1 MSTQDL
7 LNPAIP
13 LKARI
18 AHSWSQM
25 SGNISSTAD
34 PVYFFREYEHPYGF
48 LSQWFEA
55 PFTAPSGVPDTESM
69 TFKTTEQYMMYHKA
83 ILFNDADIAHQIM
96 LAKLPKEHKA
106 LGRKVK
112 NFNGDIWEAH
122 RVKIVEQ
129 GNWNK
134 FCSSNKG
141 SKWRDML
148 LKTGD
153 RELVEVGNVLSLVVC
168 IVDLTCA
175 GLPIRQVLVNAGQ
188 SNFFDP
194 LTLLP

>member
-1 MSTQDL
+1 MFVPYLQGTLGTFGVGLPTKRQQLMSTQEL
-7 LNPAIP
+7 LT
-13 LKARI
+13 
-18 AHSWSQM
+18 AHNWTRM
-25 SGNISSTAD
+25 SGNISSTGG

-48 LSQWFEA
+48 LSQWFDA

-122 RVKIVEQ
+122 REKIVEQ

-134 FCSSNKG
+134 FCSSNEG

-153 RELVEVGNVLSLVVC
+153 RELVEVGNVRSFVVC
-168 IVDLTCA
+168 IVDQT
-175 GLPIRQVLVNAGQ
+175 GQ
-188 SNFFDP
+188 ASPFDR
-194 LTLLP
+194 